1 MSFHF
6 PLEVLLRVR
15 LILERQRELQLQ
27 EANLR
32 VAMLRRHIAELDRE
46 GENLI
51 ASLRRHLESG
61 LSAAELQFDDLCHSV
76 LRERRRELERQMTAA
91 ETRRSLCH
99 EVFRQ
104 ARRQREVMDTL
115 RCQKLET
122 YRQQEARQ
130 DQRRIDDL
138 FLLRRAYL
146 RRG

>member
-1 MSFHF
+1 MAFQF

-15 LILERQRELQLQ
+15 LGVERQCELLLQ

-32 VAMLRRHIAELDRE
+32 VAMLRQQIADSDHERKTMVARQRL
-46 GENLI
+46 
-51 ASLRRHLESG
+51 HFESG
-61 LSAAELQFDDLCHSV
+61 LSAAELQFDALCHTVLLDRRSV
-76 LRERRRELERQMTAA
+76 LEKQVSDAQVF
-91 ETRRSLCH
+91 RRSCL
-99 EVFRQ
+99 EDFQQ

-115 RCQKLET
+115 RRHQLEI